1 MLHLGSPLLR
11 MPVKKRQHP
20 APVLPLQ
27 GPMKKINQEFVN
39 GVGGFQTLP
48 NARGDAG
55 KAVVLPVFDNQHYH
69 ITVHLNRNKVVVPH

>member
-39 GVGGFQTLP
+39 GVGGVP
-48 NARGDAG
+48 NTPKCEGRCRLSRGTAR
-55 KAVVLPVFDNQHYH
+55 F
-69 ITVHLNRNKVVVPH
+69 R